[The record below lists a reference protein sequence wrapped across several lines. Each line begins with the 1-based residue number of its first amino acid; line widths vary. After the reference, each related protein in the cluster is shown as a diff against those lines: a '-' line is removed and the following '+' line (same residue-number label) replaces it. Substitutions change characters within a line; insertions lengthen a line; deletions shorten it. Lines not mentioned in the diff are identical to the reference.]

1 MECASQSRRSCVS
14 TSSGWEDTFIK
25 AVAGQR
31 GYGEGDQQRAADTIE
46 LHIDGILT
54 YYDYRISIEN
64 EEGNLRKVMIKNVKK
79 MS

>member
-1 MECASQSRRSCVS
+1 MSVHQAA
-14 TSSGWEDTFIK
+14 GKTFIK
-25 AVAGQR
+25 AVAGQL

-64 EEGNLRKVMIKNVKK
+64 EEGNLRKVMIKNVKNLLDELIC
-79 MS
+79 